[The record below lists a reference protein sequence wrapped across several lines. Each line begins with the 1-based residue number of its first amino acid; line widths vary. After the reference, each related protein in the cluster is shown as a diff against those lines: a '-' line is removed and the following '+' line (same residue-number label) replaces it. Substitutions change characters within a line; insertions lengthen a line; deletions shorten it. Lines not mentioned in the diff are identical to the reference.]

1 MERKAWEIMTATWH
15 SLNCTPQTALQNPI
29 GKKTKKSSQLSLVP
43 WTPGIHGILY
53 SVTSLTF
60 GYQSS
65 SRIEIVTYHV
75 SALLFTLSE
84 AVDKKELDCKNICCQ
99 QVLACFG
106 ELSLE
111 SDFIRPCYNRKTVTG
126 WVVFVNKPNW
136 CVLRGLAVFMTTSE
150 LQSML
155 ILYFQSFL
163 LCITEL
169 FSFSDIELL
178 EDSGIPTEAF
188 LASCYAVV
196 PVLGKIARLAL
207 NSLVSGIC
215 FNEVIL

>member
-1 MERKAWEIMTATWH
+1 
-15 SLNCTPQTALQNPI
+15 
-29 GKKTKKSSQLSLVP
+29 
-43 WTPGIHGILY
+43 
-53 SVTSLTF
+53 
-60 GYQSS
+60 
-65 SRIEIVTYHV
+65 
-75 SALLFTLSE
+75 
-84 AVDKKELDCKNICCQ
+84 
-99 QVLACFG
+99 
-106 ELSLE
+106 
-111 SDFIRPCYNRKTVTG
+111 
-126 WVVFVNKPNW
+126 
-136 CVLRGLAVFMTTSE
+136 MTTSE